1 MRSLFRPAPHP
12 LRGVSS
18 DFAAWVIFLAKRAS
32 GPGGNRMVRFCV
44 AAGNRL
50 HGAHRVDPCAK
61 CAVRDIAA
69 CSALNTNERRR
80 LASIMTVLEF
90 NPRRVLFY
98 EGEPAAFVFTITEGV
113 IKIYK
118 TLPDGR
124 CQVTGFLFPA
134 DFLGLVDNSTYA
146 YSAETLTPSR
156 LCRFGR
162 SELETL
168 LDALP
173 RLEHRLLGMASH
185 EIAASQ
191 DRMVLLG
198 RKSARERVAS
208 FLLML
213 SKAGAGRDQ
222 QVNAVSLP
230 MSRLDIADYLGLTM
244 ETVSRNLTQLR
255 RQRLIEI
262 IEIPDGKRLRV
273 LDTAALRRIA
283 MGD

>member
-1 MRSLFRPAPHP
+1 METVT
-12 LRGVSS
+12 VSFS
-18 DFAAWVIFLAKRAS
+18 
-32 GPGGNRMVRFCV
+32 V

-50 HGAHRVDPCAK
+50 HGAHRVDPCRI
-61 CAVRDIAA
+61 CAVRHIAA
-69 CSALNTNERRR
+69 CSTLDTNERRH
-80 LASIMTVLEF
+80 LASIMTVLEVNAHRF
-90 NPRRVLFY
+90 LFD
-98 EGEPAAFVFTITEGV
+98 EGAPANFVFTVTEGV

-118 TLPDGR
+118 TLADGR
-124 CQVTGFLFPA
+124 RQVTGFLFPG

-162 SELETL
+162 HEFETL

-185 EIAASQ
+185 EIAAAQ

-213 SKAGAGRDQ
+213 SKAGAGREQ
-222 QVNAVSLP
+222 QVKALSLP
-230 MSRLDIADYLGLTM
+230 MSRSDIADYLGLTM
-244 ETVSRNLTQLR
+244 ETVSRNLTQLKR
-255 RQRLIEI
+255 RRL

-273 LDTAALRRIA
+273 LDTAALRRVA
-283 MGD
+283 TGD